1 MATTPLVQIER
12 TEIDGVPVFWTPV
25 DGPRMAS
32 LMFRVGRADEPAH
45 QCGITHLVE
54 HLALAPLTQQP
65 YNHNG
70 FVSAIRTAFHAS
82 GTDDQLVEFMHTV
95 VASLRSLPA
104 ERTLMER
111 RILLQEAAGRAP
123 GASGLLRWFRHG
135 FRGQGLIGAEEI
147 GLYWLGPEPIQ
158 AWAAEWLTAEN
169 AAVWWSGPPPSGL
182 RLELPHGERKAVAE
196 TPVIPGL
203 EAPAR
208 TDLGGTGTSTGFL
221 GSRSTGTRILLD
233 ILTVRLRQELRF
245 ERGLIYDV
253 GADYEPVG
261 ADVATIS
268 VGMDCRREDAPEVAG
283 RVLGTLEELRDSGPT
298 VDEIAR
304 EAGQFAESAQ
314 HPPGHLG
321 FLDSTAHD
329 ELLGRTR
336 EDAQTIVEQYLN
348 TTPDQVRAAAA
359 TALETAILFA
369 PPGPY
374 DERIHAYP
382 AWSADRITGRTIRP
396 TGWLVGPR
404 ARKDRLVIGRE
415 GVSWISP
422 EGGANTVRFDE
433 CVALRHW
440 DGPIRE
446 LWGADGFRV
455 VVNAAAWRG
464 GAAVVEEIDRAVDPT
479 LVACGEHGI
488 GALEDKATPG
498 VQG

>member
-1 MATTPLVQIER
+1 MTITIER
-12 TEIDGVPVFWTPV
+12 TDVDGVPVFWTPV

-65 YNHNG
+65 YTHNG

-82 GTDDQLVEFMHTV
+82 GSDDQLVEFMHAV
-95 VASLRSLPA
+95 VTSLRALPA

-135 FRGQGLIGAEEI
+135 FQGQGLIGAEEV
-147 GLYWLGPEPIQ
+147 GLYWLGPETIQ
-158 AWAAEWLTAEN
+158 SWAAEWMTAEN
-169 AAVWWSGPPPSGL
+169 AAVWWSGPPPAGL
-182 RLELPHGERKAVAE
+182 RLDLPRGERKPVAE

-203 EAPAR
+203 AMPTR
-208 TDLGGTGTSTGFL
+208 TDLGGTGTSIGFV
-221 GSRSTGTRILLD
+221 GSRTAATRLLLD

-253 GADYEPVG
+253 GADYEPI
-261 ADVATIS
+261 AANTAIIS

-283 RVLGTLEELRDSGPT
+283 RVLGTLEELRDGGPT

-304 EAGQFAESAQ
+304 EAAQFEDGARHA
-314 HPPGHLG
+314 PGRLG

-329 ELLGRTR
+329 ELVGRER
-336 EDAQTIVEQYLN
+336 DDPQAIIDEYVN
-348 TTPDQVRAAAA
+348 TTPDDVRSAAAG
-359 TALETAILFA
+359 ALESAIVFA

-374 DERIHAYP
+374 DERIHGYP
-382 AWSADRITGRTIRP
+382 TWSSARVSGRTVRP
-396 TGWLVGPR
+396 SGWLVGPR
-404 ARKDRLVIGRE
+404 ARKDRLVIGND
-415 GVSWISP
+415 GVSWIAP
-422 EGGANTVRFDE
+422 DGGANTVRFDE

-455 VVNAAAWRG
+455 VVNAAYWRG
-464 GAAVVEEIDRAVDPT
+464 GAGVIEEIDRAVDPAV
-479 LVACGEHGI
+479 VACGEHGI
-488 GALEDKATPG
+488 GGLEDKPTPG
-498 VQG
+498 TS